1 MTEESTMIALEMEA
15 SIINH
20 RISVASNLLPASA
33 IYAKVIVM
41 YEESSVEK
49 DALPNDILALA
60 RAAQASFSKQDNL
73 ALQQDFHEMRN
84 EWERKL

>member
-1 MTEESTMIALEMEA
+1 MIALEMET

-20 RISVASNLLPASA
+20 RISVASDLLPASA
-33 IYAKVIVM
+33 RHAKVIVM

-49 DALPNDILALA
+49 DAAPDILALA
-60 RAAQASFSKQDNL
+60 RAAQASFPKQDTL
-73 ALQQDFHEMRN
+73 VLQQDMLAMRD

>member
-1 MTEESTMIALEMEA
+1 MIALEMEA

-20 RISVASNLLPASA
+20 RVSIASDLLPASA
-33 IYAKVIVM
+33 RHAKVIVM

-49 DALPNDILALA
+49 EGTPDILALA
-60 RAAQASFSKQDNL
+60 RAAQASFPKQDNR
-73 ALQQDFHEMRN
+73 ALQQDMLAMRG